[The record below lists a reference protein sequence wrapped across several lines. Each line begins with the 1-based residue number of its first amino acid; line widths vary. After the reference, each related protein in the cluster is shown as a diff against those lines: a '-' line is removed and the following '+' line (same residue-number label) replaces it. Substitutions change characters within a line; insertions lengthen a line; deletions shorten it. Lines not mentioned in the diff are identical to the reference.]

1 MKHNKKYNIGVVF
14 ELLTKQVAEG
24 VVDNDPKISATA
36 TKLINEYFSPGSPL
50 YEELSLFNILL
61 YNQAD
66 SHRIASKLLDGI
78 LVAARD
84 IDDKELIEKKQAL
97 LKEVF
102 NIFKEDTFF
111 KVKIPNYKVY
121 ASIQQLLDFAREDKS
136 IKNITEKIILEETVI
151 DHLLNNT
158 ELNRVKE
165 EYNKNNKQPVD
176 NLTMKIILE
185 KFNTKYDAQFN
196 SEQKTLLRDF
206 VNNDPTNFK
215 LHAKEEINKVD
226 NVLDKAVTECEDT
239 LLRIKLQDAKKLLNE
254 IKYSGPTENILARLL
269 TYLDLA
275 KDLQVD
281 AS

>member
-226 NVLDKAVTECEDT
+226 NALDKAVTECEDT

-254 IKYSGPTENILARLL
+254 IKYSDPTENILARLL

-275 KDLQVD
+275 KDLQAD

>member
-1 MKHNKKYNIGVVF
+1 MKHNKKYNIGVIF

-24 VVDNDPKISATA
+24 VVDNNSKISATA

-275 KDLQVD
+275 KDLRAD